1 LRSLHWFTLCSLV
14 VMSSARLSAQIRFE
28 DIARKSGLNFTLKNG
43 AGGQYRQV
51 ELMPGGVAV
60 LDYNNDGCMDIFFTN
75 GAALPSL
82 RKTGPEF
89 SNRLFRN
96 NCDLTFTDVTGKA
109 GLAGEGYSMAAAV
122 ADFDN
127 DGFPDLFVAGV
138 NRNILYRNRGDGTF
152 EDITEKAGLSGVDSR
167 YGKMWSVSAGWFDYD
182 NDGRLDLFVS
192 NYVLWDPLKEKTCG
206 PADHR
211 LYCHPDNYAG
221 TPNQLFH
228 NNGDGTFTDVSRS
241 SGIANHI
248 GKGMGVS
255 FADFDAD
262 GFTDVFVANDSIR
275 NFLFRN
281 KGNGT
286 FEEVGLQAGVALAD
300 HGNAIAGM
308 GADFRDFNN
317 DGMPD
322 LVVTGMVNDTYLLFR
337 NQGGR
342 RLFEDD
348 TIHSGLARL
357 TGQITGWGMGMFDF
371 DNDGWKDLF
380 FANSHFPQLNR
391 YLGTQSELAN
401 SVLRNLGNGRFEDG
415 SKSAGSDFLARALH
429 RGAAFAD
436 FDNDG
441 RIDVVVTALNAPAK
455 LFHNTTPGSG
465 HWLALKLIGSKSNRD
480 GLGASVCVTQGDGR
494 KLYNHATT
502 SVGYASSSEKLVRF
516 GLGQQD
522 SVKNIE
528 VFWPGGRTQSITN
541 VVIDRVLEISEEP
554 AVP

>member
-1 LRSLHWFTLCSLV
+1 MRRLLYVALCTFSGYG
-14 VMSSARLSAQIRFE
+14 QIAFE
-28 DIARKSGLNFTLKNG
+28 EIAKKAGLNFTLKN
-43 AGGQYRQV
+43 AAEGQYRQV
-51 ELMPGGVAV
+51 ELMPGGVAAF
-60 LDYNNDGCMDIFFTN
+60 DYNNDGCTDIYFTN

-96 NCDLTFTDVTGKA
+96 NCDSTFTDVTAKA
-109 GLAGEGYSMAAAV
+109 GVAGEGYSMAVAA

-127 DGFPDLFVAGV
+127 DGFTDLFVAGV

-152 EDITEKAGLSGVDSR
+152 EDVTQKARVSGMDPK

-192 NYVLWDPLKEKTCG
+192 NYVLWDALKEKGCG
-206 PADHR
+206 PPGHR

-221 TPNQLFH
+221 SPNQIFH
-228 NNGDGTFTDVSRS
+228 NNGDGTFTDVSRA
-241 SGIANHI
+241 SGIAGHI

-255 FADFDAD
+255 FADFDGD

-281 KGNGT
+281 KGDGT
-286 FEEVGLQAGVALAD
+286 FEEVGLQSGVALAD

-308 GADFRDFNN
+308 GADFRDYDN
-317 DGMPD
+317 DGLPD

-337 NQGGR
+337 NQGGK
-342 RLFEDD
+342 LWFEDY
-348 TIHSGLARL
+348 TIRSGLARL
-357 TGQITGWGMGMFDF
+357 TSQLTGWGMGMFDL

-391 YLGTQSELAN
+391 YLGTDSELAN
-401 SVLRNLGNGRFEDG
+401 SVFRNLGNGRFEDG
-415 SKSAGSDFLARALH
+415 SATAGADFKSKALY

-441 RIDVVVTALNAPAK
+441 RVDVVVTALNGRAK
-455 LFHNTTPGSG
+455 LFRNITANSG
-465 HWLALKLIGSKSNRD
+465 HWLAIKLIGTESSRD
-480 GLGASVCVTQGDGR
+480 GLGARISLTTPDGR
-494 KLYNHATT
+494 KRYNHATT

-516 GLGQQD
+516 GLGAQD
-522 SVKNIE
+522 RAAAIQVQWPSGRLQTLENVAADRVIE
-528 VFWPGGRTQSITN
+528 VREPGR
-541 VVIDRVLEISEEP
+541 
-554 AVP
+554 

>member
-1 LRSLHWFTLCSLV
+1 MRPSLWLTICLLLEMTSGAAH
-14 VMSSARLSAQIRFE
+14 AQIRFE
-28 DIARKSGLNFTLKNG
+28 DIAKKSGLNFTLKNS
-43 AGGQYRQV
+43 AGGQFRQV
-51 ELMPGGVAV
+51 ELMPGGVAA
-60 LDYNNDGCMDIFFTN
+60 LDYDNDGCVDIFFAN

-96 NCDLTFTDVTGKA
+96 NCDATFTGVTSKA
-109 GLAGEGYSMAAAV
+109 GVAGEGYSMAAAV

-127 DGFPDLFVAGV
+127 DGFADLFVAGV

-152 EDITEKAGLSGVDSR
+152 EDVTKKAGVSGVDPK
-167 YGKMWSVSAGWFDYD
+167 YGKLWSVSAGWFDFD

-192 NYVLWDPLKEKTCG
+192 NYVLWDPLKEKACG
-206 PADHR
+206 APDHR

-228 NNGDGTFTDVSRS
+228 NNGDGTFTDVSRT

-255 FADFDAD
+255 FADFDGD

-308 GADFRDFNN
+308 GTDFRDYNN
-317 DGMPD
+317 DGLPD
-322 LVVTGMVNDTYLLFR
+322 VAVTGMVNDTYLLFR
-337 NQGGR
+337 NRGGKS
-342 RLFEDD
+342 LFEDD

-357 TGQITGWGMGMFDF
+357 TNQLTGWGMGLFDF

-391 YLGTQSELAN
+391 YLGTQSELSN
-401 SVLRNLGNGRFEDG
+401 SVFRNAGNGRFEDV
-415 SKSAGSDFLARALH
+415 SQSAGPDFQAKALY

-436 FDNDG
+436 FDKDG
-441 RIDVVVTALNAPAK
+441 RVDVVVTALDAPAK
-455 LFHNTTPGSG
+455 LFRNTTPGSG
-465 HWLALKLIGSKSNRD
+465 HWLAVKLIGSKSNRG
-480 GLGASVCVTQGDGR
+480 GLGAKICVTLPDGH

-502 SVGYASSSEKLVRF
+502 SVGYASSSETQVRF
-516 GLGQQD
+516 GLGAQD
-522 SVKNIE
+522 KVKTIE
-528 VFWPGGRTQSITN
+528 IVWPGGGTQMIEN
-541 VVIDRVLEISEEP
+541 AAIDRVLEIRELP
-554 AVP
+554 

>member
-1 LRSLHWFTLCSLV
+1 MRLLLWLTICPLLE
-14 VMSSARLSAQIRFE
+14 MTTGSAHAQIRFE
-28 DIARKSGLNFTLKNG
+28 DIAKKSGLNFTLKNS
-43 AGGQYRQV
+43 ASGQFRQV
-51 ELMPGGVAV
+51 ELMPGGVAA
-60 LDYNNDGCMDIFFTN
+60 LDYDNDGCIDIFFAN

-96 NCDLTFTDVTGKA
+96 NCDSTFTDVTSKA
-109 GLAGEGYSMAAAV
+109 GVAGEGYSMAAAV
-122 ADFDN
+122 GDFDN
-127 DGFPDLFVAGV
+127 DGFADLFVAGV
-138 NRNILYRNRGDGTF
+138 NRNILYHNRGDGTF
-152 EDITEKAGLSGVDSR
+152 EDVTKKAGVSGIDSKF
-167 YGKMWSVSAGWFDYD
+167 GKLWSVSAGWFDFD

-192 NYVLWDPLKEKTCG
+192 NYVIWDPLKEKACG
-206 PADHR
+206 ATDHR

-255 FADFDAD
+255 FADFDGD

-286 FEEVGLQAGVALAD
+286 FEEAGLQAGVALAD

-308 GADFRDFNN
+308 GTDFRDYNN
-317 DGMPD
+317 DGLPD
-322 LVVTGMVNDTYLLFR
+322 VAVTGMVNDTYLLFR
-337 NQGGR
+337 NRDGKS
-342 RLFEDD
+342 LFEDD

-357 TGQITGWGMGMFDF
+357 TNQMTGWGMGMFDF

-401 SVLRNLGNGRFEDG
+401 SVFRNTGNGRFEDV
-415 SKSAGSDFLARALH
+415 SLSAGPDFQAKALY

-441 RIDVVVTALNAPAK
+441 RVDVVVTSLNAPAR
-455 LFHNTTPGSG
+455 LFRNITAGSG
-465 HWLALKLIGSKSNRD
+465 HWLAVKLTGTKSNRG
-480 GLGASVCVTQGDGR
+480 GLGAKICVTLPDGR
-494 KLYNHATT
+494 KLFNHATT
-502 SVGYASSSEKLVRF
+502 SVGYASSSEALVRF
-516 GLGQQD
+516 GLGAQD
-522 SVKNIE
+522 HVKTIE
-528 VFWPGGRTQSITN
+528 IVWPGGGTQTIENAS
-541 VVIDRVLEISEEP
+541 IDRVLEIRELP
-554 AVP
+554 